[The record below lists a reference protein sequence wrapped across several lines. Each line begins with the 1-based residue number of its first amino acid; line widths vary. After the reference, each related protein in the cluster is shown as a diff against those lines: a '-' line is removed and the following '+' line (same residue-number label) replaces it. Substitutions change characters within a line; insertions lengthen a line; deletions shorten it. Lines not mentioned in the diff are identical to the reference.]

1 MEIQQSMAF
10 DTTLTLF
17 IYRRLQLTMNSR
29 SQKHWLFAW
38 ES

>member
-17 IYRRLQLTMNSR
+17 ILPSLATNDEQSLTKTLIIRVR
-29 SQKHWLFAW
+29 S
-38 ES
+38 